1 MTNCTTFSW
10 CYWPKRKIPSLNF
23 RLDGALCKPCFAN
36 TFVLCTICTFNASA
50 LRKFACT
57 GHVVRAQ
64 HPPPPPPQKK
74 KQQRNNPIIYCKVR
88 FTWSTAP
95 MAVLWSFSLWP
106 IANSS
111 SVYLDAKIAGIA
123 RGGREARSETVG
135 VSSLPSP
142 LTLAVLTAL
151 LYKQGV

>member
-64 HPPPPPPQKK
+64 PPPPQKK
-74 KQQRNNPIIYCKVR
+74 KQRNNPIIYCKVR

-106 IANSS
+106 IAPMHDYVRRVNFTNKPRLWTKFFAFARFVRGYSFQLYCLGNSFLWNFA
-111 SVYLDAKIAGIA
+111 YF
-123 RGGREARSETVG
+123 
-135 VSSLPSP
+135 
-142 LTLAVLTAL
+142 
-151 LYKQGV
+151 

>member
-1 MTNCTTFSW
+1 
-10 CYWPKRKIPSLNF
+10 
-23 RLDGALCKPCFAN
+23 
-36 TFVLCTICTFNASA
+36 
-50 LRKFACT
+50 
-57 GHVVRAQ
+57 
-64 HPPPPPPQKK
+64 
-74 KQQRNNPIIYCKVR
+74 
-88 FTWSTAP
+88 

-142 LTLAVLTAL
+142 LTLPVLTAL
-151 LYKQGV
+151 LYKQVV